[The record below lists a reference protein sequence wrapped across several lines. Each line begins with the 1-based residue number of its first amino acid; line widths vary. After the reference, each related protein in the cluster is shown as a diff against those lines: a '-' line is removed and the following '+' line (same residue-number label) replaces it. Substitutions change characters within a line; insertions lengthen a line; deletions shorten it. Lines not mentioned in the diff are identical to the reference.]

1 MTKTQIDVRELPSQ
15 KGRVLGPGP
24 WHEIDQE
31 RVNLFADATGDHQWI
46 HVDVE
51 QAASGPFGSTIAHGY
66 LTLSMLPMLQGELW
80 EFVGASMGV
89 NYGMDKVRFPAPVPV
104 GSKIRLTVEVQ
115 DIEERPDG
123 SYLLRNQATI
133 ESDGNERPVCV
144 AQTLAILRPA

>member
-1 MTKTQIDVRELPSQ
+1 MNRTQIDVRELSAQ

-46 HVDVE
+46 HIDQE
-51 QAASGPFGSTIAHGY
+51 KAAVGPFGGTIAHGY
-66 LTLSMLPMLQGELW
+66 LTLSMLPRLQNELW
-80 EFVGASMGV
+80 ELVGSSMGV

-104 GSKIRLTVEVQ
+104 GSKVRLTVEVQ
-115 DIEERPDG
+115 DVEERPDG
-123 SYLLRNQATI
+123 SYLLRNKATI
-133 ESDGNERPVCV
+133 ECDGGDRPVCV

>member
-1 MTKTQIDVRELPSQ
+1 VDRIQIDVRDLPAQ
-15 KGRVLGPGP
+15 KGRTLGPGP
-24 WHEIDQE
+24 WHEIDQN
-31 RVNLFADATGDHQWI
+31 RVNLFAEATGDHQWI

-51 QAASGPFGSTIAHGY
+51 QAATGPFGGTIAHGY

-89 NYGMDKVRFPAPVPV
+89 NYGMDKVRFPAPVPIGV
-104 GSKIRLTVEVQ
+104 RVRLSVEVL
-115 DIEERPDG
+115 DVEERPDG

-133 ESDGNERPVCV
+133 VRENGDRPVCV